1 MNNVEDEK
9 KQDKAKEMKSDN
21 LMIRIKK
28 KISSSHTSG
37 NDLGGGLGWICK
49 TLRTSAKFLAKPLDR
64 SAIFTKTFVSY
75 RLVSLVHVLL
85 D

>member
-75 RLVSLVHVLL
+75 RLVSLVHELL

>member
-1 MNNVEDEK
+1 
-9 KQDKAKEMKSDN
+9 
-21 LMIRIKK
+21 MIRIEK
-28 KISSSHTSG
+28 KIYSSHPSV

-49 TLRTSAKFLAKPLDR
+49 TLRTSAKLLAKPLDR
-64 SAIFTKTFVSY
+64 SAIFTNTSVSY